1 MQYFYSLENERKLI
15 EHPLFQPMI
24 DYLIEQG
31 SQEVIL
37 RQLKKAFPQKK
48 MEHFLDQMIDSGLII
63 RENRRYRCAFPV
75 YDQGDFQTEI
85 NQLTKELINEL
96 MKQPEHLRN
105 LFLSEEIWDFCHE
118 TTSPYFYATTFSVPT
133 IVRLEAGNEN
143 YRFVTLN
150 QGENVVSLPTYFH
163 LQKQQTP
170 LSEEFQAL
178 GQLIGDVNETYF
190 FDQIEVIIER
200 ICENKYK
207 KCRKSIFLDAL
218 LLAGVVVQQEQYQL
232 LLPVTEDRNDALLQ
246 KYKPSTETQMQAAFI
261 KEQALVE
268 VMRQLDLKSY
278 SYIKKI

>member
-105 LFLSEEIWDFCHE
+105 LFLSEEIWDFSHE

-207 KCRKSIFLDAL
+207 KRRESIFLDAL

-246 KYKPSTETQMQAAFI
+246 KYKPSTETPMQAAFI

>member
-1 MQYFYSLENERKLI
+1 MQYFYSLENKRKLI

-85 NQLTKELINEL
+85 KQLTKELINEL
-96 MKQPEHLRN
+96 MKQPEHRRN

-118 TTSPYFYATTFSVPT
+118 TTSPYFYATSFSVPT

-143 YRFVTLN
+143 YRFRTLT
-150 QGENVVSLPTYFH
+150 QGEEVVSLPTYFH

-170 LSEEFQAL
+170 LSKEFQAL
-178 GQLIGDVNETYF
+178 GQLLGDVNETYF
-190 FDQIEVIIER
+190 FDQIEIIIER

-207 KCRKSIFLDAL
+207 KRRESIFLDAL
-218 LLAGVVVQQEQYQL
+218 LLARVVAQEEQYRL
-232 LLPVTEDRNDALLQ
+232 LLPITEDRKDALLQ
-246 KYKPSTETQMQAAFI
+246 KYEPSTETPMQAAFI

-268 VMRQLDLKSY
+268 VMGQLDLKSY